1 MNAVQDSKIFLNN
14 ALKPTHMQI
23 ELDGDAP
30 LPNTIKEMP
39 DQVTGQFVGLEPT
52 ANQEI
57 AAAWK
62 RVMIFNATD
71 VLYTFTFD
79 SAASRFAA
87 RKR

>member
-1 MNAVQDSKIFLNN
+1 MIAVQDAKIFLNN
-14 ALKPTHMQI
+14 ALRPTQMPI
-23 ELDGDAP
+23 ELDGEAP
-30 LPNTIKEMP
+30 LPNVIREMP
-39 DQVTGQFVGLEPT
+39 DQITGQFVGLEPA

-79 SAASRFAA
+79 SAAGRFAA

>member
-14 ALKPTHMQI
+14 ALRPTHLQI
-23 ELDGDAP
+23 ELDGDP
-30 LPNTIKEMP
+30 LPDTIKDMP
-39 DQVTGQFVGLEPT
+39 DQITGQFVGLEPA

-57 AAAWK
+57 ASAWK
-62 RVMIFNATD
+62 RVMIFNATE

-79 SAASRFAA
+79 SAASRFSA

>member
-1 MNAVQDSKIFLNN
+1 MIAVQDIKIFLNN
-14 ALKPTHMQI
+14 ALRPTMVGI

-30 LPNTIKEMP
+30 LPNVIRDMP
-39 DQVTGQFVGLEPT
+39 DQVTGQFVGLEAA

-79 SAASRFAA
+79 ASASRFSA

>member
-1 MNAVQDSKIFLNN
+1 MVAVQDAKVFLNN
-14 ALKPTHMQI
+14 ALRPTLMPIQ
-23 ELDGDAP
+23 LDGEAA
-30 LPNTIKEMP
+30 LPDVIREMP
-39 DQVTGQFVGLEPT
+39 DQITGQFVGLEPA

-79 SAASRFAA
+79 AAAGRFAA

>member
-1 MNAVQDSKIFLNN
+1 MNAVLDSKVFLNN
-14 ALKPTHMQI
+14 ALRPTHMSI
-23 ELDGDAP
+23 ELDGEAP
-30 LPNTIKEMP
+30 LPETIRDMP
-39 DQVTGQFVGLEPT
+39 DVITGQFVGLEAT

-79 SAASRFAA
+79 SAASRFSA